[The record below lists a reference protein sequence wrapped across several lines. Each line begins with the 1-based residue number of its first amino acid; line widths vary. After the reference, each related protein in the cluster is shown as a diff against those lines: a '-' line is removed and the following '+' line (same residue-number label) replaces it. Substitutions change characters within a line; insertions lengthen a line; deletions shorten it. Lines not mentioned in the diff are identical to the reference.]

1 MNAAHDNEQQEE
13 QQAGQQANRLA
24 HETSPYLIQHAHNP
38 VDWYPWGEEAL
49 EKARSEDKPV
59 MLSIGYSACH
69 WCHVMAH
76 ESFENE
82 ETAELMNR
90 HFVNVKVDRE
100 ERPDLDEIYMNAVT
114 AMTGSGG
121 WPMTVFLTPGLKPFY
136 GGTYFPPDD
145 RYGRPGFP
153 RILEAIAQFYRE
165 RRSEAEEQGDKLK
178 ARLVELA
185 GFASSNETLEAGLL
199 EKAYAGIAASYDAA
213 NGGFGTQPKFPP
225 SMTLSFLLRE
235 HLRSGRQTALDM
247 AAQSLAK
254 MGNGGIYDHLGG
266 GFHRYSVDAKW
277 LIPHFEKMLYD
288 NALLL
293 RTYTEAFQATGE
305 PLFRKVVSE
314 TASYVIGEMLQPG
327 GGFYATQ
334 DADSEGEEG
343 RFFVWTPDEIKAVL
357 GDEKG
362 RLFARYYGVEE
373 GGNFEHGT
381 SVLHVDVGLEP
392 LAAHLQ
398 VAPDELRTIV
408 SEGRRTL
415 FDHREKR
422 VHPGRDEKIMTDWN
436 GLMIGSLARAS
447 RVFGET
453 AWLDAAADSMRF
465 ILDALHEDGRLMH
478 TFKDGRARF
487 NGYLD
492 DYAFTVSALL
502 DLYEATFDPAWFA
515 HAEALMETTIERFWD
530 PEDGGFFFTSDDHET
545 LIVRSKNP
553 YDNAIPSGNAVSVQ
567 NLLRLAAF
575 TGRHDYRD
583 RAGQTL
589 SLFTD
594 YMGAAP
600 GGFGQLLCGLSWYL
614 DKPVEIALV
623 GAREDDTT
631 RAMLDLID
639 NTFLPN
645 KVVALYDPSEDGGQ
659 VGGRAG
665 AGGRVDG
672 RVGGRAP
679 DRIPLLA
686 NRPQIDGATTAY
698 VCEQFVCRQPVT
710 TVDGLAELLSI
721 NPQ

>member
-1 MNAAHDNEQQEE
+1 MNAEQNAE
-13 QQAGQQANRLA
+13 QQANRLV
-24 HETSPYLIQHAHNP
+24 HETSPYLRQHAYNP

-49 EKARSEDKPV
+49 ERARTEDKPV

-76 ESFENE
+76 ESFENG
-82 ETAELMNR
+82 ETAEIMNR

-153 RILEAIAQFYRE
+153 RILQAVSQFYQD
-165 RRSEAEEQGDKLK
+165 RRSDAEEQGDKLK
-178 ARLVELA
+178 ERLVDLA
-185 GFASSNETLEAGLL
+185 GFTSSNETLEIGLL
-199 EKAYAGIAASYDAA
+199 DKAFTGIAASYDST

-225 SMTLSFLLRE
+225 SMALSYLLRE
-235 HLRSGRQTALDM
+235 HLRTGRKTSLDM
-247 AAQSLAK
+247 VDHSLAK
-254 MGNGGIYDHLGG
+254 MANGGLYDHLGG
-266 GFHRYSVDAKW
+266 GFHRYSVDEKW

-293 RTYTEAFQATGE
+293 RTYTEAFQATGNL
-305 PLFRKVVSE
+305 LFRKVVSE
-314 TASYVIGEMLQPG
+314 TASYVIREMLQPG

-343 RFFVWTPDEIKAVL
+343 RFFVWTPDEIRDLL
-357 GDEKG
+357 GEERGK
-362 RLFARYYGVEE
+362 LFSRYFGVEA

-381 SVLHVDVGLEP
+381 SVLHVDVDFEP
-392 LAAHLQ
+392 LAAHLG
-398 VAPDELRTIV
+398 VATDDLRSIV

-422 VHPGRDEKIMTDWN
+422 IHPGRDEKIMTDWN
-436 GLMIGSLARAS
+436 GLMVGSLAQAS
-447 RVFGET
+447 RVFGEP

-465 ILDALHEDGRLMH
+465 ILDSLYEDVRLLH
-478 TFKDGRARF
+478 TFNDGRARF

-502 DLYEATFDPAWFA
+502 DLYEATFDPSWFA
-515 HAEALMETTIERFWD
+515 HATTLMDTTIERFWD
-530 PEDGGFFFTSDDHET
+530 TENGGFFFTSDDHET

-553 YDNAIPSGNAVSVQ
+553 YDNAIPSGNAVCVQ

-575 TGRHDYRD
+575 TGNTGYRD
-583 RAGQTL
+583 KAGRTL

-614 DKPVEIALV
+614 DTPVEIALV
-623 GAREDDTT
+623 GARDDTGT
-631 RAMLDLID
+631 QAMLDLID
-639 NTFLPN
+639 STFLPN
-645 KVVALYDPSEDGGQ
+645 SVVALHDPTTGD
-659 VGGRAG
+659 GRA
-665 AGGRVDG
+665 AEL
-672 RVGGRAP
+672 
-679 DRIPLLA
+679 IPLLA
-686 NRPQIDGATTAY
+686 NRPAVDNKTTAY
-698 VCEQFVCRQPVT
+698 VCEQFVCREPVT
-710 TVDGLAELLSI
+710 TVEGLASLLKK
-721 NPQ
+721 

>member
-1 MNAAHDNEQQEE
+1 MNAEQNVE
-13 QQAGQQANRLA
+13 QQANRLV
-24 HETSPYLIQHAHNP
+24 HETSPYLRQHAYNP

-49 EKARSEDKPV
+49 ERARTQDMPL

-76 ESFENE
+76 ESFENG
-82 ETAELMNR
+82 ETAEIMNR

-153 RILEAIAQFYRE
+153 RILQAVAQFYRE
-165 RRSEAEEQGDKLK
+165 RRSDAEEQGDKLK
-178 ARLVELA
+178 DRLVELA
-185 GFASSNETLEAGLL
+185 NFTSSSESLATELL
-199 EKAYAGIAASYDAA
+199 DKAFTGIAASYDRT

-225 SMTLSFLLRE
+225 SMTLSFLLRD
-235 HLRSGRQTALDM
+235 HHRTGRQSALDM
-247 AAQSLAK
+247 VNHSLTK

-266 GFHRYSVDAKW
+266 GFHRYSVDEKW

-288 NALLL
+288 NALLM
-293 RTYTEAFQATGE
+293 RTYTEAYQATGDA
-305 PLFRKVVSE
+305 LFKKTVTE
-314 TASYVIGEMLQPG
+314 TASYVIREMLRPG

-343 RFFVWTPDEIKAVL
+343 RFFVWTPGEIQDVL
-357 GDEKG
+357 GEEKS
-362 RLFARYYGVEE
+362 RLFSRYYGVEE

-381 SVLHVDVGLEP
+381 SVLHVDVDLEP
-392 LAAHLQ
+392 LAAHLGA
-398 VAPDELRTIV
+398 APDEYRSIV
-408 SEGRRTL
+408 SEGRRKL

-422 VHPGRDEKIMTDWN
+422 VHPGRDDKIMTDWN

-447 RVFGET
+447 RVFGEQ
-453 AWLDAAADSMRF
+453 AYLDAAADSMRF
-465 ILDALHEDGRLMH
+465 ILDELYEDGRLLH
-478 TFKDGRARF
+478 AYKDGRARF

-502 DLYEATFDPAWFA
+502 DLYEATFDLSWFE
-515 HAEALMETTIERFWD
+515 HAVTLMDTTIDRFWD
-530 PEDGGFFFTSDDHET
+530 SEGGGFFFTSVDHET

-567 NLLRLAAF
+567 NLLKLAAF
-575 TGRHDYRD
+575 TGRSEYRD
-583 RAGQTL
+583 KAGRTL

-600 GGFGQLLCGLSWYL
+600 GGFSQLLCGLSWYL
-614 DKPVEIALV
+614 DTPVEIALI
-623 GAREDDTT
+623 GATEDAGT

-639 NTFLPN
+639 STSLPN
-645 KVVALYDPSEDGGQ
+645 KVVALHDPTTGDAQ
-659 VGGRAG
+659 ATKL
-665 AGGRVDG
+665 
-672 RVGGRAP
+672 
-679 DRIPLLA
+679 IPLLA
-686 NRPQIDGATTAY
+686 NRPPVDGETTAY

-710 TVDGLAELLSI
+710 TVDALASMLKKT
-721 NPQ
+721 

>member
-1 MNAAHDNEQQEE
+1 MNDSQHDKRQV
-13 QQAGQQANRLA
+13 NRLI
-24 HETSPYLIQHAHNP
+24 HETSPYLRQHAYNP

-49 EKARSEDKPV
+49 EKSRNEDKPV

-76 ESFENE
+76 ESFESV
-82 ETAELMNR
+82 ETAAVMNR
-90 HFVNVKVDRE
+90 HFVNIKVDRE

-136 GGTYFPPDD
+136 GGTYFPPED

-153 RILEAIAQFYRE
+153 RILEAVAQFYRD
-165 RRSEAEEQGDKLK
+165 RRSDAEEQGDKLK
-178 ARLVELA
+178 ERLVELA
-185 GFASSNETLEAGLL
+185 GFDSSSETLDTGLL
-199 EKAYAGIAASYDAA
+199 DKAFTGIAASYDATH
-213 NGGFGTQPKFPP
+213 GGFGTQPKFPP
-225 SMTLSFLLRE
+225 SMTLSFLLRD
-235 HLRSGRQTALDM
+235 HLRTDRKAALDM
-247 AAQSLAK
+247 ACHSLAK
-254 MGNGGIYDHLGG
+254 MANGGIYDHLGG

-288 NALLL
+288 NALLMG
-293 RTYTEAFQATGE
+293 TYTEAYQATGDS
-305 PLFRKVVSE
+305 LFRKVVSE
-314 TASYVIGEMLQPG
+314 TASYVIREMLQTG

-343 RFFVWTPDEIKAVL
+343 RFFVWTPEQIQDNL
-357 GDEKG
+357 GAEQG
-362 RLFARYYGVEE
+362 RLFSRYYGVAA

-381 SVLHVDVGLEP
+381 SVLHVGADLEP

-398 VAPDELRTIV
+398 VEPDKLRAAV
-408 SEGRRTL
+408 SEGRRIL

-447 RVFGET
+447 RVFDEP
-453 AWLDAAADSMRF
+453 AWLDAAADSMGF
-465 ILDALHEDGRLMH
+465 ILDALHEDGRLLH

-492 DYAFTVSALL
+492 DYAFTVAALL

-515 HAEALMETTIERFWD
+515 RATSLMDTTIERFWD
-530 PEDGGFFFTSDDHET
+530 PEGGGFFFTSDDHET

-575 TGRHDYRD
+575 TGRNAYRD
-583 RAGQTL
+583 RARQTL

-594 YMGAAP
+594 YMGTAP

-614 DKPVEIALV
+614 DAPVEIALV
-623 GAREDDTT
+623 GAREDAAT

-639 NTFLPN
+639 RRFLPN
-645 KVVALYDPSEDGGQ
+645 KVVALHDPTRDDHATPEL
-659 VGGRAG
+659 
-665 AGGRVDG
+665 
-672 RVGGRAP
+672 
-679 DRIPLLA
+679 IPLLA
-686 NRPQIDGATTAY
+686 NRPQINGATTAY
-698 VCEQFVCRQPVT
+698 VCERFVCRQPVN
-710 TVDGLAELLSI
+710 TVDGLAALLTKS
-721 NPQ
+721 